1 MGCPAAKRCYTHTW
15 YGTFHGTNESDNGK
29 MNQIVGIFRSIAQ
42 SENCAVE
49 IEQHTRKPA
58 AGVQGDYTGHDGRG
72 AALRAQRVLN
82 HMSKEDAAAHGIP
95 SMTGHFRL
103 VSVCGVGVMEGW
115 SYCGSGTEDA
125 GRNAAADDMFMHL
138 LAKFTNKKNRRVSI
152 YRAKTTLR
160 RFLRT
165 SQKRP
170 GRRSARSNS
179 KAQ

>member
-1 MGCPAAKRCYTHTW
+1 MMGCPAAKRCYTHTW

-42 SENCAVE
+42 SENCAFE

-95 SMTGHFRL
+95 SMTGHFMCASPGIRSHAERRQCRGNGRL
-103 VSVCGVGVMEGW
+103 VLLRFRHRRRWAQRRRRRHVYAS
-115 SYCGSGTEDA
+115 A
-125 GRNAAADDMFMHL
+125 GEVH
-138 LAKFTNKKNRRVSI
+138 
-152 YRAKTTLR
+152 
-160 RFLRT
+160 
-165 SQKRP
+165 Q
-170 GRRSARSNS
+170 
-179 KAQ
+179 

>member
-82 HMSKEDAAAHGIP
+82 HMSKEDGGARHTKHERTLYVRVDNGKANNSPPQQALWH
-95 SMTGHFRL
+95 RL
-103 VSVCGVGVMEGW
+103 VSVCMPNGDSVGGNGRLVLLRFRHRRRW
-115 SYCGSGTEDA
+115 AQRRRRRYVYASA
-125 GRNAAADDMFMHL
+125 GEVH
-138 LAKFTNKKNRRVSI
+138 
-152 YRAKTTLR
+152 
-160 RFLRT
+160 
-165 SQKRP
+165 Q
-170 GRRSARSNS
+170 
-179 KAQ
+179 